1 MGALKLR
8 SRLMSF
14 VRNSDGAAAVEEQS
28 DGVLVIENGKI
39 TAVMD
44 ASDFEVKG
52 NALSEC
58 EDLRSCIIFPG
69 FIDTH
74 VHMPQLGIMASY
86 SDQLLDWLERY
97 AFPAETAFCDPAF
110 AAAQAE
116 HFLHRIIAL
125 GTTCAQVFTTVHAHS
140 CESLFSAAETK
151 NMALVAGK
159 VMMDRNAPEQ
169 LTQPPVPCARDC
181 EELINRWHGKGRAR
195 YALTPRFAIT
205 SSDEQL
211 ALCGELLQ
219 GHTDV
224 LLQTHLSEN
233 LQEIAEVGRLFPH
246 ARDYLDVYEGHGL
259 NCGDA
264 TFAHSIHLSPNERA
278 RLLDAGAKI
287 AFCPSSNLF
296 LGSGF
301 LDIQSIPR
309 SHLSIASDVGGGTGL
324 SMLHTCVE
332 AYKVAQAQGQRF
344 HPFEAFYAITAGNAS
359 TLGLADE
366 IGQLKSGLS
375 ADLVVFDPTKPSQ
388 LAGRL
393 GTCVDLTEELF
404 AIMMLS
410 DDRSIRRC
418 YISGELVYEGTNQ
431 TWA

>member
-1 MGALKLR
+1 M
-8 SRLMSF
+8 
-14 VRNSDGAAAVEEQS
+14 
-28 DGVLVIENGKI
+28 
-39 TAVMD
+39 
-44 ASDFEVKG
+44 
-52 NALSEC
+52 
-58 EDLRSCIIFPG
+58 
-69 FIDTH
+69 
-74 VHMPQLGIMASY
+74 
-86 SDQLLDWLERY
+86 
-97 AFPAETAFCDPAF
+97 
-110 AAAQAE
+110 
-116 HFLHRIIAL
+116 
-125 GTTCAQVFTTVHAHS
+125 
-140 CESLFSAAETK
+140 
-151 NMALVAGK
+151 
-159 VMMDRNAPEQ
+159 
-169 LTQPPVPCARDC
+169 
-181 EELINRWHGKGRAR
+181 
-195 YALTPRFAIT
+195 
-205 SSDEQL
+205 
-211 ALCGELLQ
+211 
-219 GHTDV
+219 

-259 NCGDA
+259 NCSDA
-264 TFAHSIHLSPNERA
+264 TFAHSIHLSSNERA

-393 GTCVDLTEELF
+393 ETCVDLTEELF